1 MDAAA
6 DHWHFSL
13 YPLPLTDD
21 FTREEEESNT
31 GEHGDGS
38 GGVLEGN
45 HEMWRSKNEEEGG
58 CKERSW
64 KESGEV
70 KECKSE
76 KEF

>member
-6 DHWHFSL
+6 VHWHFSL

-38 GGVLEGN
+38 RGVHGGN
-45 HEMWRSKNEEEGG
+45 HEMWRSRMKRREAVMRGAGRKVEN
-58 CKERSW
+58 
-64 KESGEV
+64 
-70 KECKSE
+70 KECE
-76 KEF
+76 LERDF

>member
-13 YPLPLTDD
+13 YPLLLTDD
-21 FTREEEESNT
+21 FTREEEESNA

-45 HEMWRSKNEEEGG
+45 HEMWRSGMRRREAVRRGIGRK
-58 CKERSW
+58 
-64 KESGEV
+64 V
-70 KECKSE
+70 E
-76 KEF
+76 K